1 MGSRPPGLL
10 FLTSL
15 LHIWHCVGGQGSYII
30 DRVGL
35 TVEPR
40 NTVQS
45 GTPVRLRCQVSVSH
59 SNIPHLIHSFQFT
72 QDDVPIYS
80 SNVTKDT
87 VVYEINPARAAD
99 SGNYECR
106 VAVKDKSKTSTSQK
120 LDVTGL
126 QIPTLHL
133 DTPSFYENE
142 EFKATCSA
150 PEEKGPLTFRFY
162 KRFRSG
168 KPEIIKHLSPGG
180 NSSTTTLRLSHIGN
194 GFLYCGYEINLVSGT
209 RQSNKSKEIP
219 VLVKA
224 LHITP
229 IMNVLPTS
237 NVSEGDLIEVVC
249 KVVNP
254 PRNTEVFLTKDKA
267 ILKQAKAGALTHTF
281 TVQEG
286 DSGELVCKAEW
297 GSVQKE
303 ASLTITVK
311 ELFSK
316 PRLAVKP
323 TDIFEGDRFK
333 VTCSVSIY
341 DPEKIESEAMQF
353 SIYKD
358 NVKVAGADTYMTVA
372 RPSANGNY
380 TCRANY
386 ASLKHTIMKESQ
398 THTVKAKVAVS
409 EPVLAV
415 EGGTL
420 LLGKPF
426 QLSCYCKRGTL
437 PIEYTL
443 FVPRKP
449 NENKTVRMPGEK
461 AIFNL
466 PPFTERSDLKNI
478 LCHAR
483 NSQQKPPV
491 IGTGQQ
497 LLNST
502 NIREPVS
509 KPQLTTIPR
518 IGDISEGCNMSLVCS
533 VQRGSPPINFTW
545 YSETKGFLHSRT
557 SSEQKESYSMDNVRG
572 DHSGGYYCVS
582 TNPAGE
588 TQQSATIIIG
598 VKMAGWKKG
607 LIAVFCILFIL
618 AFIFILFFKKR
629 LPRLKKRGPVA
640 LLVKS
645 AGTKVERLSL
655 TQAEYNEANATPGMI
670 GKSIWSEHASVSDSD
685 DNSGTNTSEKPE
697 PQYSEVQLRQA
708 DPNKVPEEQD
718 TGTVYSEVRNSQ
730 QGVRTLP
737 DGVSVEYAELNH
749 DTDHHSDPNNHG
761 YHGVNDD
768 HTDDNSVSMN
778 STVNGE

>member
-1 MGSRPPGLL
+1 MGSRPPSLL
-10 FLTSL
+10 FLTSVL
-15 LHIWHCVGGQGSYII
+15 YIWHCAGGQRSYII

-45 GTPVRLRCQVSVSH
+45 GTQVRLRCHVSVSH

-72 QDDVPIYS
+72 RDDVPIYS

-106 VAVKDKSKTSTSQK
+106 VAVKDKSKTSISQK

-162 KRFRSG
+162 KRFGSG
-168 KPEIIKHLSPGG
+168 KPEIIKQLSPGG
-180 NSSTTTLRLSHIGN
+180 NSSTTTLRLSLIGN
-194 GFLYCGYEINLVSGT
+194 CFLSCDYEINLVSGT
-209 RQSNKSKEIP
+209 RQSNRSEEIL
-219 VLVKA
+219 VTVKA

-229 IMNVLPTS
+229 IMNVLPSS

-249 KVVNP
+249 RVVNP
-254 PRNTEVFLTKDKA
+254 PKNTEVFLTKDKA
-267 ILKQAKAGALTHTF
+267 ILKQVKAAALMHTF

-316 PRLAVKP
+316 PQLTVKP
-323 TDIFEGDRFK
+323 TDIFEGDHFNL
-333 VTCSVSIY
+333 TCSVSIY
-341 DPEKIESEAMQF
+341 DHEKIESEAMQF

-358 NVKVAGADTYMTVA
+358 NVKVASADTYMTEA
-372 RPSANGNY
+372 QPSENGNY
-380 TCRANY
+380 TCKAKY
-386 ASLKHTIMKESQ
+386 ASHKRTIMKESQ
-398 THTVKAKVAVS
+398 TRTVKAKVAVS

-426 QLSCYCKRGTL
+426 QLSCYSKKGTL
-437 PIEYTL
+437 PIAYTL
-443 FVPRKP
+443 SVPRKP
-449 NENKTVRMPGEK
+449 NENKTVSTVGEK

-466 PPFTERSDLKNI
+466 PPFTERSDLKKI
-478 LCHAR
+478 FCHAR
-483 NSQQKPPV
+483 NSQQNPSV

-502 NIREPVS
+502 NIIEPVS

-518 IGDISEGCNMSLVCS
+518 IGDISEGYNMSLVCS

-545 YSETKGFLHSRT
+545 YSETKGFLHSQT
-557 SSEQKESYSMDNVRG
+557 SSKPKESYSMGNVRG
-572 DHSGGYYCVS
+572 EHGGGYYCVS

-588 TQQSATIIIG
+588 THWSATIKIG

-640 LLVKS
+640 LSVKS
-645 AGTKVERLSL
+645 AGTKAERLSL
-655 TQAEYNEANATPGMI
+655 TQAEFNEANATPGMI
-670 GKSIWSEHASVSDSD
+670 GKSIWSEHVSGSDSD
-685 DNSGTNTSEKPE
+685 DNSGANTSEKPE
-697 PQYSEVQLRQA
+697 AQYSEVQLRQA
-708 DPNKVPEEQD
+708 DPNRVPVKQD
-718 TGTVYSEVRNSQ
+718 TDTVYSEVRSSQ
-730 QGVRTLP
+730 QGVQMLP
-737 DGVSVEYAELNH
+737 DGVSVEYAELNR
-749 DTDHHSDPNNHG
+749 DTNQNSDPNNHG
-761 YHGVNDD
+761 YHSVNDGL
-768 HTDDNSVSMN
+768 TDDNSVSMN